1 MFDPTLRG
9 AYKPGE
15 LTVLHDPATVTA
27 VSTALRAVG
36 RKVALVPTM
45 GALHEG
51 HLELVRQA
59 RRTNQVVIVS
69 IFVNPLQ
76 FGANEDLDKYPRT
89 LDADVELLR
98 GEGVELVFAPSA
110 EQMYPDGP
118 RTSVQ
123 PGPLGSELDGAS
135 RPTHF
140 AGVLTVVSK
149 LLQIA
154 RPHEA
159 FFGEKDYQ
167 QLTLIRQLVRDLNFD
182 VKIVPVATVREPDG
196 LAMSSRNRYLDP
208 VQRELATVLSA
219 ALAAGRHAAGLG
231 PDAVLAAARAVLDS
245 AMNIPGIAVDYLELR
260 AADLSPL
267 AVPDAAAVVAQ
278 AAAGTDGAAPAWS
291 SNARLL
297 IAARIGA
304 TRLIDNMPL
313 SIGMN
318 IDGHPTAPTSTAALS

>member
-1 MFDPTLRG
+1 MFDTELRG
-9 AYKPGE
+9 AYTPGE

-27 VSTALRAVG
+27 VSNALRSVG

-45 GALHEG
+45 GALHDG

-110 EQMYPDGP
+110 AEMYPDGP
-118 RTSVQ
+118 RTSVH
-123 PGPLGSELDGAS
+123 PGPLAAELEGSS

-149 LLQIA
+149 LLQIT

-208 VQRELATVLSA
+208 VQRDLAVTLSA
-219 ALAAGRHAAGLG
+219 ALTAGRHAAGLG
-231 PDAVLAAARAVLDS
+231 TDAVLAAARAVLDS
-245 AMNIPGIAVDYLELR
+245 VSGVEIDYLELR
-260 AADLSPL
+260 TADLRPIPE
-267 AVPDAAAVVAQ
+267 AVAAQ
-278 AAAGTDGAAPAWS
+278 GNTAWNG
-291 SNARLL
+291 NARLL
-297 IAARIGA
+297 VAARLGA

-313 SIGMN
+313 TIGVP
-318 IDGHPTAPTSTAALS
+318 IDGHPTTPDHAPATA